1 MKLGTSS
8 KNQVLISH
16 GQPNSS
22 YFNDDMALYGP
33 LCPED
38 VLDDGVF
45 VRFPTSEVELGC
57 NNSKSFIFAVLIAIF
72 SPLLRPNIWLKSHGL
87 FSKLLNFARWVAN
100 FGLFS

>member
-1 MKLGTSS
+1 MKPENSVTL
-8 KNQVLISH
+8 NYCIFC

-38 VLDDGVF
+38 VIDDGVF

-57 NNSKSFIFAVLIAIF
+57 N
-72 SPLLRPNIWLKSHGL
+72 
-87 FSKLLNFARWVAN
+87 KLLSWVN
-100 FGLFS
+100 LGFKLKHRMTL